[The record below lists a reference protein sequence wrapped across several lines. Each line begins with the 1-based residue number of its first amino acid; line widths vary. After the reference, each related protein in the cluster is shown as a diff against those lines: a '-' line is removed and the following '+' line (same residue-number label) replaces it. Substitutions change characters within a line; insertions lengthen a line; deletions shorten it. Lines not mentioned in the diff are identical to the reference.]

1 MKKILAALSCVA
13 AISSPLA
20 SAQPQQWSYDFGTAT
35 NSWTNG
41 ASTNFVPVP
50 SSGGGTARVRV
61 GAGGGAFILTNN
73 ADFGAGSSLLGSAS
87 STTSVNKFSIYDWSN
102 PTVAFSLSLDLRLTG
117 GSTGSWFLF
126 AGNGANFTNDAAFTG
141 SETFLGWRMSFGTD
155 GAITNSNRQAGD
167 WVTVN
172 GTGISQSN
180 NYRISI
186 FGNNDASSATYS
198 FEDTSYTLAGGTWDL
213 WVGGTRVSTNLAKA
227 QLTNGAIVDSFMFYG
242 QSSTGNVASI
252 SLDNMTYANYAV
264 PEPSTYALL
273 ALSGISLAGYIFRRR
288 RR

>member
-1 MKKILAALSCVA
+1 MKKILAALSFVS
-13 AISSPLA
+13 AISQPLA
-20 SAQPQQWSYDFGTAT
+20 HAQSQQWSYDFGTAT

-41 ASTNFVPVP
+41 SSTNFLPAP

-61 GAGGGAFILTNN
+61 GTGGGAFILTNN

-87 STTSVNKFSIYDWSN
+87 SNTSVNKFSIYDWSN
-102 PTVAFSLSLDLRLTG
+102 PSAAFSFSFDMRLAG
-117 GSTGSWFLF
+117 GSSGSWFLF
-126 AGNGANFTNDAAFTG
+126 AGNGASFANDAVFTG
-141 SETFLGWRMSFGTD
+141 SESFLGWRMSFGAD

-172 GTGISQSN
+172 GAGISQSN

-186 FGNNDASSATYS
+186 FGNNDASSATYM
-198 FEDTSYTLAGGTWDL
+198 FEDMDYSLAAGTWDL

-227 QLTNGAIVDSFMFYG
+227 LLANGALIDSFMFYS
-242 QSSTGNVASI
+242 QNSTGNEATI
-252 SLDNMTYANYAV
+252 SLDNITYANYAI

-273 ALSGISLAGYIFRRR
+273 ALASAGVGAHFIRRR